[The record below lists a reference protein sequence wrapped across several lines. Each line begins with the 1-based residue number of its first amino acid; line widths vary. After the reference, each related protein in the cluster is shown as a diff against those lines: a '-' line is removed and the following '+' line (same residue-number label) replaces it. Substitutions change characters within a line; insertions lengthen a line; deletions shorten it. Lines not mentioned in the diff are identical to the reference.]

1 MKQDIILIGGGG
13 HCKACIDVIEQEGRF
28 NILGVLDL
36 PEQLGN
42 DILNYKVIGSDD
54 DIPWVAKKTKYF
66 LITVGQ
72 IKSVEKRIAL
82 FQLVKDAGGELPVII
97 SPTAYVAKTAAIS
110 EGTIVMHQ
118 SLVNAN
124 ARIGANCII
133 NTKALIEHDAVIGNH
148 CHISTAS
155 VINGSVEVGEGS
167 FIGSGAISV
176 QGAKVKPGSFIR
188 ANSLFY
194 GR

>member
-1 MKQDIILIGGGG
+1 MKPNLILIGGGG

-28 NILGVLDL
+28 NILGILDL
-36 PEQLGN
+36 PEQLDN
-42 DILNYKVIGSDD
+42 DIMGYKVIGSDE
-54 DIPWVAKKTKYF
+54 DIPVLAKKNKYF

-72 IKSVEKRIAL
+72 IKTVEKRIQL

-97 SPTAYVAKTAAIS
+97 SPTAYVAKTAAIE

-118 SLVNAN
+118 ALVNAS
-124 ARIGANCII
+124 ASIGANCII
-133 NTKALIEHDAVIGNH
+133 NTKALIEHDAVIRNH

-188 ANSLFY
+188 AKSLFF